1 MAEPADSNLPNSFSK
16 IVGGLAGAS
25 GLSLE
30 ATDITADLAR
40 CAISWIEAPE
50 FFGRMAGIGT
60 ASATLRSAAAGA
72 AGSSEATCCRGAGCG
87 AAATDCG
94 AAAPKRS
101 SNENDGGAK
110 RSLKEALSAGGGST
124 ITGLWA
130 GAVS

>member
-30 ATDITADLAR
+30 ATDVIADLAR
-40 CAISWIEAPE
+40 CAMSWIEVPE
-50 FFGRMAGIGT
+50 FFGRMVGIGT
-60 ASATLRSAAAGA
+60 ASATLRSATGG

-101 SNENDGGAK
+101 LNENDGVAK
-110 RSLKEALSAGGGST
+110 RSLKEALSAGCDST
-124 ITGLWA
+124 
-130 GAVS
+130 